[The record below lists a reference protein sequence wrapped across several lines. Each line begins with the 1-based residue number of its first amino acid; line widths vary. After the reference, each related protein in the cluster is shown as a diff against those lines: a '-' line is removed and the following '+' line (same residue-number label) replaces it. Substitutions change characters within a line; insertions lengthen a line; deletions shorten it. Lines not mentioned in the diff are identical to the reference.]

1 MRKTV
6 LITGSSGLIGSA
18 LKPALVEAGH
28 HYESLRRGPSW
39 DPESSRLD
47 PQAVEGFDAVVHLAG
62 EGIGDHR
69 WNERHKQRVKDSRVN
84 GTGALARA
92 ALLGEDLVAA
102 VAVVPDGGGAHE
114 DGRLLCPR
122 RQGPGDDFL
131 AEVCAGWE
139 AATRPA
145 EDAGIRVVH
154 LRTGIVL
161 SPRGGALGQ
170 ALPFFRLGLGG
181 RLGSGEQYWSW
192 ISLDDEV
199 GAVLHA
205 LSDERLTGAVNAT
218 APDPV
223 TNAVFTK
230 ALGKALHRPTVF
242 PVPRAALAVRFG
254 KEMAEVMVL
263 ASQRALPAKLEA
275 TGYRFRHPSLDG
287 ALEAIL

>member
-1 MRKTV
+1 VRV

-92 ALLGEDLVAA
+92 LAARAEKPAVLVSASA
-102 VAVVPDGGGAHE
+102 VGYYGNRGDEVLTE
-114 DGRLLCPR
+114 ES
-122 RQGPGDDFL
+122 GPGDDFL